1 MKKKVLSMML
11 AGAMTVSMLAG
22 CGAGSD
28 ETATTD
34 NTAADT
40 KTETAGTTEAGG
52 GTAEASGNISN
63 VRRVDVLP
71 YHSLGV
77 YKWDEL
83 GIPYRWG

>member
-52 GTAEASGNISN
+52 GTAEASRKSGDIKNCVD
-63 VRRVDVLP
+63 VRRNR
-71 YHSLGV
+71 S
-77 YKWDEL
+77 E
-83 GIPYRWG
+83 

>member
-40 KTETAGTTEAGG
+40 KT
-52 GTAEASGNISN
+52 
-63 VRRVDVLP
+63 
-71 YHSLGV
+71 
-77 YKWDEL
+77 
-83 GIPYRWG
+83 

>member
-28 ETATTD
+28 EAATTD

-52 GTAEASGNISN
+52 GTAEASGNPVIKN
-63 VRRVDVLP
+63 CVDVRRNR
-71 YHSLGV
+71 S
-77 YKWDEL
+77 E
-83 GIPYRWG
+83 